1 MKKLDLHIHTK
12 YTLSDSKDFD
22 FSIDTLQEY
31 IKVRSLD
38 GIAITNHNHFD
49 LAQYEQICKQVDITV
64 FPGVELDLENG
75 HLLMICENNM
85 VSELNHICQKL
96 SSYITTQNSS
106 LTMKE
111 FKNLFKK
118 TFLNKVVLIP
128 HYKKSPIINQNV
140 IDELNSFSKI
150 TAGEVQNHR
159 RFVEELNIKN
169 GLVPVLFSDMRVSQD
184 VESFN
189 IRQTYFHIDEISI
202 PAIKLALMDKN
213 KVSLSKEEGNH
224 LFELSNN
231 IVASTGLNILIG
243 QRSSG
248 KTNLLDEIHENVEN
262 TKYIKQFEL
271 IEKNEEESKKNFNDR
286 VSMDESLA
294 KKEYLATFSNLLNI
308 VLKIDSLKTNK
319 NIQDYVNSLINNS
332 KYTNMKD
339 SFAKAKLFEETPFQE
354 TKLGN
359 LKKLIQSTEILITNR
374 EYKPLI
380 EEYVNYGD
388 MSNLIIR
395 LIEKYRELLLQNKIK
410 DTANTIVSNI
420 QAELQLKTT
429 VPKIK
434 NIDLSNIAKEFLIK
448 EKFDKLVLLM
458 HEEKIISRKS
468 LSDFT
473 IETRRRIFEGAGELK
488 SESGKN
494 AAFSS
499 AHAHYA
505 KPFEYLQK
513 LKEITKVE
521 QADFY
526 KFFTKVEIRVLN
538 NDLLPVSGG
547 QRAEFNFLRKIQDSL
562 QYDLL
567 LLDEPESS
575 FDNIFLNEKIN
586 HQIKTIAESIPVF
599 VSTHNNTVGSSIIP
613 DFIIHTKRVIE
624 NDNASF
630 KIYTGYPS
638 DQFLKTPN
646 GEKISNLS
654 VQLDCLEAG
663 EKTYT
668 LRSDSYEIL
677 GNRK

>member
-12 YTLSDSKDFD
+12 HTISDSKDFA
-22 FSIDTLQEY
+22 FSIDTLNEY
-31 IKVRSLD
+31 VKTRSID

-49 LAQYEQICKQVDITV
+49 LDQYEKICKQIDITV

-75 HLLMICENNM
+75 HLLMICEKNM
-85 VSELNHICQKL
+85 VLELNQICQKL
-96 SSYITTQNSS
+96 SKYIINQNSS
-106 LTMKE
+106 LTMHE
-111 FKNLFKK
+111 FEIIFKK
-118 TFLNKVVLIP
+118 KFLNKTLLIP

-140 IDELNSFSKI
+140 INKLNNFSKI
-150 TAGEVQNHR
+150 TAGEVQSHR
-159 RFVEELNIKN
+159 KFAEELNIKD
-169 GLVPVLFSDMRVSQD
+169 GLVPVLFSDMRVSSD
-184 VESFN
+184 LESFN
-189 IRQTYFHIDEISI
+189 IRQTYFHIDEISL

-213 KVSLSKEEGNH
+213 KVSLSKEEGSH
-224 LFELSNN
+224 LFELPNN

-248 KTNLLDEIHENVEN
+248 KTNLLNKINENVEN

-271 IEKNEEESKKNFNDR
+271 IEKSEEESKRNFNSR
-286 VSMDESLA
+286 ISMDESLA
-294 KKEYLATFSNLLNI
+294 KREYLATFSNLLNDI
-308 VLKIDSLKTNK
+308 LRIDSLKTNK
-319 NIQDYVNSLINNS
+319 SMQDYVNSLIKNS

-354 TKLGN
+354 TKLGS
-359 LKKLIQSTEILITNR
+359 LEKLIQSVEILLTNR

-380 EEYVNYGD
+380 EEHIKHEN
-388 MSNLIIR
+388 MTSLIIN
-395 LIEKYRELLLQNKIK
+395 LIEKYRKILLQNRIK
-410 DTANTIVSNI
+410 DITDTIVSNI

-434 NIDLSNIAKEFLIK
+434 NINLSSIAKEFLIK
-448 EKFDKLVLLM
+448 EKFDELVLLM
-458 HEEKIISRKS
+458 HEEKVINRKH

-473 IETRRRIFEGAGELK
+473 IETRRRTFEGAGELK
-488 SESGKN
+488 GESGKN

-499 AHAHYA
+499 AYTHYA
-505 KPFEYLQK
+505 KPFDYLQK

-521 QADFY
+521 QAEFY
-526 KFFTKVEIRVLN
+526 KLFTKVEIRVLN
-538 NDLLPVSGG
+538 KDLLPVSGG

-562 QYDLL
+562 QYDIL

-586 HQIKTIAESIPVF
+586 QQIKSIAENIPVF

-613 DFIIHTKRVIE
+613 DFIIHTKRVLE

-638 DQFLKTPN
+638 DQFLKTTN

-677 GNRK
+677 RN